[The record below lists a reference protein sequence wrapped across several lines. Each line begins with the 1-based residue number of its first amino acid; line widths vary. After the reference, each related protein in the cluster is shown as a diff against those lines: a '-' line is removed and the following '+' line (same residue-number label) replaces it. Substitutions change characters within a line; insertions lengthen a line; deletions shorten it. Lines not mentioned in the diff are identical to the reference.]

1 MTTSTRTWTRA
12 TTNRRVPD
20 APSAAAAPQAAPP
33 VTTPAI
39 VAERV
44 LAAHGLRPVLRDLS
58 FTVQTGQTL
67 ALFGANGTGKS
78 TLLSLLA
85 GLRSPHGG
93 VLRVLGHDLPRD
105 RWALRG
111 DVGLVAHQPLLYRD
125 LSIAE
130 NLRYHARLHGL
141 PEARV
146 DEVLGLA
153 ELEGRRDQPVG
164 ALSRGLVQRSAV
176 ARALLSDPALLLLD
190 EPLANL
196 DPVAAELV
204 AGLIAPR
211 SGRTRVIASHDPA
224 AGLAEADR
232 VLVLGPSAKVRFVGP
247 ASGITAAEIEALYR

>member
-1 MTTSTRTWTRA
+1 MPPAPAASPAASTGQPA
-12 TTNRRVPD
+12 G
-20 APSAAAAPQAAPP
+20 QA
-33 VTTPAI
+33 PAI
-39 VAERV
+39 LAEGL
-44 LAAHGLRPVLRDLS
+44 LAAHGLRPVIRDLALRIE
-58 FTVQTGQTL
+58 TGQTV

-93 VLRVLGHDLPRD
+93 TLRVLGHELPKD

-111 DVGLVAHQPLLYRD
+111 HVGLVAHQPLLYRD

-141 PEARV
+141 PDARV
-146 DEVLGLA
+146 DEVIVLA
-153 ELEGRRDQPVG
+153 DLVKRRDQPVG
-164 ALSRGLVQRSAV
+164 ALSRGLIQRSAV

-204 AGLIAPR
+204 AGLIAARP
-211 SGRTRVIASHDPA
+211 GRTRVIASHDPA
-224 AGLAEADR
+224 AGLAEADQ
-232 VLVLGPSAKVRFVGP
+232 VVVLGPAAAVKYVGS
-247 ASGITAAEIEALYR
+247 ASGITAAEVEALYRP